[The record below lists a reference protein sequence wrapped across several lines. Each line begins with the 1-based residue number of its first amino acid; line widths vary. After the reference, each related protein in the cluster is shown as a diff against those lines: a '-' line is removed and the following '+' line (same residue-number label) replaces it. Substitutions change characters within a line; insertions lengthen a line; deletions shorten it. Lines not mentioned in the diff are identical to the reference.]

1 VVVRNLGANFE
12 ELIAEAG
19 PGVEAAHSSRGA
31 AFGDFDND
39 GDVDVLIVNM
49 SERPSL
55 LRNDVTGS
63 GNWLKVRLI
72 GVKSNRSAIGATV
85 KATYGGKTQALAVMS
100 QSSYYSAND
109 PRLHFGLGA
118 AATAD
123 LEIRWPSGAKETIRT
138 VKANRLV
145 TIKESAGLIS
155 AVEFKKG

>member
-1 VVVRNLGANFE
+1 
-12 ELIAEAG
+12 
-19 PGVEAAHSSRGA
+19 
-31 AFGDFDND
+31 
-39 GDVDVLIVNM
+39 VDVLIVNM
-49 SERPSL
+49 SEPPSL

-109 PRLHFGLGA
+109 PRLHFGLGP

-123 LEIRWPSGAKETIRT
+123 LEIRWPSGAKETIRA

-145 TIKESAGLIS
+145 TIKEGAGVVSALEFKSG
-155 AVEFKKG
+155 EFKKN